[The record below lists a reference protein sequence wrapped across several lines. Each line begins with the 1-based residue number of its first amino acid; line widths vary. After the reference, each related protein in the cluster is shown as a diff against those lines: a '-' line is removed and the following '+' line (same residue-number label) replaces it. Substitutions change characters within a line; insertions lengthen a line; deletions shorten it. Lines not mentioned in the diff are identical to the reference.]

1 MAIPYNTTS
10 GGTSI
15 RDALVHSSIKDGGTW
30 RHLEKIHV
38 KHSNSWQETKE
49 VYVKSGGSWR
59 LVHQG
64 EHFLFNAELT
74 SNSESE
80 WSLASYLSGQG
91 YSSGPIK
98 GAVQIKSQVKRRQ
111 INLGNFS
118 GDSLIYLRVDSNCRI
133 QAKGGNGGN
142 AGGGNNPGGGNGQN
156 GQRALYSKTNFI
168 LDNAGIIA
176 GGGGGGSGGQN
187 SNHTYPVQ
195 QSNSCMKGNTCYEQ
209 NFVTVFVPGG
219 GGGGGAGYPNST
231 GGSGGEQ
238 SNKGG
243 NGTSNRFGSGGGA
256 AQNGTSHGG
265 GDGGTLG
272 ENGQNTPGPGNRG
285 TAGAAI
291 EGINYRVQNNQ
302 WGSGTGDLRG
312 PTTNS

>member
-176 GGGGGGSGGQN
+176 GGGGGG
-187 SNHTYPVQ
+187 
-195 QSNSCMKGNTCYEQ
+195 
-209 NFVTVFVPGG
+209 
-219 GGGGGAGYPNST
+219 
-231 GGSGGEQ
+231 
-238 SNKGG
+238 
-243 NGTSNRFGSGGGA
+243 
-256 AQNGTSHGG
+256 
-265 GDGGTLG
+265 
-272 ENGQNTPGPGNRG
+272 
-285 TAGAAI
+285 
-291 EGINYRVQNNQ
+291 
-302 WGSGTGDLRG
+302 
-312 PTTNS
+312 